1 MMRITSDP
9 EIRRELK
16 ASLGWAIALGV
27 LMLITGVVALAAPFA
42 AGVAITVF
50 LGSLF
55 LVYGIFHVIYA
66 FQMRKLGAGWFV
78 LQVLLSLLYIIA
90 GAVLIKNP
98 FEGLVTLTLIA
109 GILIFIDG
117 IIQVINAFDMKP
129 QSGWGWGLFSGIL
142 GIILGILIWSN
153 WPQSSV
159 WVLGILV
166 GVNLMSNGFVVFMT
180 SSAMRSQISDQSQS
194 GENASTQG

>member
-1 MMRITSDP
+1 MRITSNS
-9 EIRRELK
+9 EIGRELK
-16 ASLGWAIALGV
+16 SNLGWAIALGI
-27 LMLITGVVALAAPFA
+27 LMMITGFIALASPFV
-42 AGVAITVF
+42 AGIGVTIF

-66 FQMRKLGAGWFV
+66 FQMRKLGAGWFI
-78 LQVLLSLLYIIA
+78 LQVLLSILYMIS
-90 GAVLIKNP
+90 GAVLLKQP
-98 FEGLVTLTLIA
+98 LEGLVTLTLIA

-153 WPQSSV
+153 WPGSSI
-159 WVLGILV
+159 WVLGLLV
-166 GVNLMSNGFVVFMT
+166 GVNLISNGLAVLMI
-180 SSAMRSQISDQSQS
+180 SSAIRGKISDDSLPS
-194 GENASTQG
+194 ENAPLA

>member
-1 MMRITSDP
+1 MRITSNS
-9 EIRRELK
+9 EIGRELK
-16 ASLGWAIALGV
+16 SGSGWAIALGI
-27 LMLITGVVALAAPFA
+27 LMMITGFIALASPFV
-42 AGVAITVF
+42 AGIGVTIF

-66 FQMRKLGAGWFV
+66 FQMRKLGAGWFI
-78 LQVLLSLLYIIA
+78 LQVLLSILYMIS
-90 GAVLIKNP
+90 GAVLLKQP
-98 FEGLVTLTLIA
+98 LEGLVTLTLIA

-153 WPQSSV
+153 WPGSSI
-159 WVLGILV
+159 WVLGLLV
-166 GVNLMSNGFVVFMT
+166 GVNLISNGLAVLMI
-180 SSAMRSQISDQSQS
+180 SSAIRGKISDDSLPS
-194 GENASTQG
+194 ENAPLA